1 MPKAAKLHDPMEAFR
16 NACQNPNLTIAQAM
30 AFHPEA
36 DHMRSQPQQKVNYEE
51 LFYTILTE
59 AGWHFDEAT
68 IEWKCMDTFISLRL
82 IQYYKKQGR
91 LDAFVLCLKKV
102 YDDQIKERGY
112 PLDRHQKQ
120 AILCFMQ
127 RNFLR

>member
-1 MPKAAKLHDPMEAFR
+1 MLKIPKLHDPIETDRM
-16 NACQNPNLTIAQAM
+16 Q
-30 AFHPEA
+30 
-36 DHMRSQPQQKVNYEE
+36 SQPQQVPPYEQW
-51 LFYTILTE
+51 FYTILTE

-68 IEWKCMDTFISLRL
+68 NQWKCMDTFFDLRIL
-82 IQYYKKQGR
+82 QYYKKQGNF
-91 LDAFVLCLKKV
+91 DAFVLCLKKV